1 MAALVGSASGLALY
15 CQRPWSAPEPHP
27 AVVDVAWGCLV
38 NTRRAVRDGLLPS
51 CLTAWPCTW
60 LFVCY
65 LIQSWVQ
72 LNPCE
77 REIAGCS
84 CRNKLEDGFECI
96 YKSSVYI
103 PKKLHV
109 RKAGSD
115 RKCAGTGQMLANGLV
130 LSRYFQSKD
139 PLHPAFQTHRHGFAS
154 PRDKLSGH
162 NPKWII
168 GKGNR
173 PEMNQHLK
181 TIQNSDDGEPKVFDG
196 KLIVHKL
203 VHLHPSTTLS
213 TKNPWAWLHTKH
225 FPFGTF
231 SESPILQSCGRHG
244 AGHLVVMSI
253 SSWWYDF
260 QFEAFNSIHF
270 SAFLR
275 N

>member
-1 MAALVGSASGLALY
+1 MVWCFQDMFNEHSL
-15 CQRPWSAPEPHP
+15 
-27 AVVDVAWGCLV
+27 
-38 NTRRAVRDGLLPS
+38 
-51 CLTAWPCTW
+51 
-60 LFVCY
+60 
-65 LIQSWVQ
+65 
-72 LNPCE
+72 
-77 REIAGCS
+77 
-84 CRNKLEDGFECI
+84 GFQ
-96 YKSSVYI
+96 
-103 PKKLHV
+103 HD
-109 RKAGSD
+109 KAIHEE
-115 RKCAGTGQMLANGLV
+115 NGMSKRHQKTPYTQ
-130 LSRYFQSKD
+130 LSRPTDMDSQV
-139 PLHPAFQTHRHGFAS
+139 LETNCPATIQNGW
-154 PRDKLSGH
+154 L
-162 NPKWII
+162 

-203 VHLHPSTTLS
+203 AHLHPSTILS

-253 SSWWYDF
+253 SSM
-260 QFEAFNSIHF
+260 HF